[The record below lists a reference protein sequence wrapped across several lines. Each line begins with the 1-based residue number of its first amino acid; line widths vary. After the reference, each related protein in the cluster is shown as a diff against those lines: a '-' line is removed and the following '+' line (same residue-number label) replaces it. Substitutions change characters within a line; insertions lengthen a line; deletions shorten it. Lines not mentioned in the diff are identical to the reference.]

1 MPHLVD
7 RMTELGE
14 HLGQEVFKLVAAE
27 LSPGLAEQSLE
38 LGTLRLS
45 FLVELR
51 TQE

>member
-1 MPHLVD
+1 
-7 RMTELGE
+7 MTELGE

-51 TQE
+51 TEE